1 MLDQLGQVINQ
12 LMEALTSLGLPMD
25 QITEFFGGL
34 MSKITE
40 ILGPI
45 IGGIG
50 G

>member
-1 MLDQLGQVINQ
+1 MEQLGEIIAK
-12 LMEALTSLGLPMD
+12 LTEALTSLGLPMD

-34 MSKITE
+34 MSKIAE

>member
-1 MLDQLGQVINQ
+1 MLEQLGDVVNKLI
-12 LMEALTSLGLPMD
+12 EALTSLGLPMD
-25 QITEFFGGL
+25 QIMEFFGGIF
-34 MSKITE
+34 SKIGE

>member
-12 LMEALTSLGLPMD
+12 LMVALTSLGLPMD

-34 MSKITE
+34 VSKIAE